1 MEPQIKTPFY
11 RLRKT
16 LQNSPARQQN
26 EYSMI
31 SEGTISRVGRA
42 MWQLASYDSLAST
55 SDLSRELPAWNA
67 VCARRQTA
75 GRGRFGRA
83 FVSDEGGLWI
93 SAVLPAGKDPAMWT
107 GFSLMVGNHLLR
119 MLRHLGLPDA
129 RLRWPNDVMARD
141 KKLAGLLIEQGA
153 QETLNVGLGLN
164 VRNAP
169 WEHDASL
176 EPTTTRLADLLSPPP
191 ELSDLAVCV
200 LDALADAHEHMLT
213 GGFSAAVE
221 EFNANLEPRQ
231 VEISLLEGGT
241 TRGYFTG
248 LDPSGNLIIVDPAEI
263 PQTIPHPQVER
274 LREVAAPKVC
284 RP

>member
-1 MEPQIKTPFY
+1 
-11 RLRKT
+11 
-16 LQNSPARQQN
+16 
-26 EYSMI
+26 
-31 SEGTISRVGRA
+31 

-55 SDLSRELPAWNA
+55 SDLARKLPAWNA

-213 GGFSAAVE
+213 GGFYAAVE

-241 TRGYFTG
+241 ARGHFTG
-248 LDPSGNLIIVDPAEI
+248 LDPSGNLIIVDPAGI